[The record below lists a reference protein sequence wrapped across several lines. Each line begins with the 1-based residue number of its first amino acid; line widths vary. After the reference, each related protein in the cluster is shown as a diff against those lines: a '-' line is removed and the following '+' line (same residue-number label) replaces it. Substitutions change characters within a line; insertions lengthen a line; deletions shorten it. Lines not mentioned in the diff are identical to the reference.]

1 KRFSTR
7 LKIDDDALARLVSC
21 AWPRND
27 FELYSVIENLALS
40 SDNGRIR
47 VSDLPEHLFTEQAT
61 DDVSATRLSTSLSFA
76 EVEKEAII
84 NAAQVTGGRIQEMSA
99 LLGIGRTT
107 LWRKMKQHG
116 IDAGQ
121 FKRRV

>member
-1 KRFSTR
+1 
-7 LKIDDDALARLVSC
+7 
-21 AWPRND
+21 D

-116 IDAGQ
+116 IDAGH
-121 FKRRV
+121 R

>member
-1 KRFSTR
+1 MGAF
-7 LKIDDDALARLVSC
+7 A
-21 AWPRND
+21 
-27 FELYSVIENLALS
+27 SVICRN
-40 SDNGRIR
+40 IC
-47 VSDLPEHLFTEQAT
+47 LPSMT

-121 FKRRV
+121 FKRRG

>member
-1 KRFSTR
+1 
-7 LKIDDDALARLVSC
+7 
-21 AWPRND
+21 
-27 FELYSVIENLALS
+27 
-40 SDNGRIR
+40 
-47 VSDLPEHLFTEQAT
+47 
-61 DDVSATRLSTSLSFA
+61 SFA

>member
-1 KRFSTR
+1 MAYRRAQDHEGHRCGGDDGGEHKHSTGLQR
-7 LKIDDDALARLVSC
+7 QLLT
-21 AWPRND
+21 
-27 FELYSVIENLALS
+27 
-40 SDNGRIR
+40 
-47 VSDLPEHLFTEQAT
+47 FTEQAT

-121 FKRRV
+121 FKRRG